1 MDMSSEHKYPR
12 RWTLVKHG
20 YALRVDEPGGKARW
34 DDELAQS
41 PVALDEARIEKDA
54 AVDPGIVETFD
65 HHAPASDLTA
75 DLVAAAKK
83 GDDLLDEAFAVLKA
97 CQIFTEKF
105 RGDRDAHGHLAKRVD
120 EIVAKLNTAD
130 ALATALAAIEKS
142 EVK

>member
-65 HHAPASDLTA
+65 HHAPTPDLTA
-75 DLVAAAKK
+75 DLIAAAKEALPFLAHLHRQFTPGGMIIDGK
-83 GDDLLDEAFAVLKA
+83 VLD
-97 CQIFTEKF
+97 T
-105 RGDRDAHGHLAKRVD
+105 
-120 EIVAKLNTAD
+120 TMD
-130 ALATALAAIEKS
+130 ALATALAAIEKG